1 MLRSRLSA
9 FLLSAALLL
18 AQALAMVHGVHHA
31 GGPARATALAAASAS
46 ASIAG
51 AVDALSGTHDGPVC
65 RLIDQLADAE
75 APPCLPVLPLLA
87 LPPVLPQAWAV
98 LFLPA
103 APVAAFL
110 ARGPPSSR

>member
-18 AQALAMVHGVHHA
+18 AQALALVHGVHHA
-31 GGPARATALAAASAS
+31 GGPARATALAASAS
-46 ASIAG
+46 VAAAG
-51 AVDALSGTHDGPVC
+51 AVDALAGTHDGPVC
-65 RLIDQLADAE
+65 RLIDQLAHAD

-87 LPPVLPQAWAV
+87 LPAALPQVWAV

-110 ARGPPSSR
+110 ARGPPVSR